1 MNFFVFLVGSIP
13 TFGELGSQ
21 HGQHGQLV
29 RGRQLHDG
37 EPVQKGRLNFIL
49 NYRYSSKKFIEM

>member
-1 MNFFVFLVGSIP
+1 MLLKEVMNFFVFLVGSIP
-13 TFGELGSQ
+13 TLGELGPQ

-37 EPVQKGRLNFIL
+37 
-49 NYRYSSKKFIEM
+49 